1 MTNAYSDPIKLIIFW
16 NLFFKKVKYSSILW
30 FVSRAFW
37 CVYHEIGDLKAQ
49 SRRKFFSIHSFN
61 LIYFHSYNT
70 MSMIQKQTFKSFL
83 HCFAFQTL
91 NPFQHVL
98 FDWQDVVFDATSM
111 RQILMFNFHV
121 KFLRSPKCLTYSHF
135 LITKTSHFVVLTIS
149 RLTSSSSRPHTSVHI
164 SIQPSTTSW
173 FFCSL
178 YLECVRLIRSF
189 QYRVYL

>member
-1 MTNAYSDPIKLIIFW
+1 MVCLKSFLMCIPW
-16 NLFFKKVKYSSILW
+16 NWWFKGSIEEKV
-30 FVSRAFW
+30 
-37 CVYHEIGDLKAQ
+37 
-49 SRRKFFSIHSFN
+49 FSIHSFN
-61 LIYFHSYNT
+61 LIYFHSCNT
-70 MSMIQKQTFKSFL
+70 MSMIRKGTFKSFL
-83 HCFAFQTL
+83 HCLSLWTL

-98 FDWQDVVFDATSM
+98 LNWQDVVFDATWV

>member
-1 MTNAYSDPIKLIIFW
+1 MTNAYSDTIKLIIFW
-16 NLFFKKVKYSSILW
+16 NLFLKKVKYSSILW

-61 LIYFHSYNT
+61 LIYFHSCNT
-70 MSMIQKQTFKSFL
+70 MSMIWKGTFKSFL
-83 HCFAFQTL
+83 HCLSLWTL

-98 FDWQDVVFDATSM
+98 LNWQDVVFDATWV

-135 LITKTSHFVVLTIS
+135 LITKNFTFCRPYNLATHVLFFSSSHFCSHFNSTIYNIMI
-149 RLTSSSSRPHTSVHI
+149 L
-164 SIQPSTTSW
+164 
-173 FFCSL
+173 L
-178 YLECVRLIRSF
+178 
-189 QYRVYL
+189 

>member
-1 MTNAYSDPIKLIIFW
+1 MCIPW
-16 NLFFKKVKYSSILW
+16 NWWFKGSIVVKV
-30 FVSRAFW
+30 
-37 CVYHEIGDLKAQ
+37 
-49 SRRKFFSIHSFN
+49 FSIHSFN
-61 LIYFHSYNT
+61 LIYFHSCNT
-70 MSMIQKQTFKSFL
+70 MSMIRKGTFKSFL
-83 HCFAFQTL
+83 HCLSLWTL

-98 FDWQDVVFDATSM
+98 LNWQDVVFDATWV